1 MCRQL
6 ILTTGQDRF
15 TAPLLDRPTTR
26 YFAFLLPLTL
36 PLLDA
41 PAMEMVSDLTKRLSP
56 EGAPAGS
63 QGVPGTL
70 AYDTPWGTLTIFTR
84 AFRSPPGSFRSV
96 TSTAVSMAFHRRTP
110 CASPTRSVER
120 HRSSP

>member
-1 MCRQL
+1 MQL
-6 ILTTGQDRF
+6 ILTTGQDRS
-15 TAPLLDRPTTR
+15 TAPLLDGPTTR

-36 PLLDA
+36 PLLDVA
-41 PAMEMVSDLTKRLSP
+41 AMEMVSDLTKRLSP

-63 QGVPGTL
+63 QGV
-70 AYDTPWGTLTIFTR
+70 DTPWGTLAIFTR